1 MWIAAK
7 PLRQDL
13 AYDLRIAARICSGS
27 AETRPKA
34 WALQAHYHRV
44 GGGGSVMEHVMPI
57 DEEQH
62 EAKAVPKSLTFSQAQ
77 VNHIL
82 GYSLAKLYQDLMKA
96 PIPEK
101 LQALL
106 DEIAAAT
113 QDQQE
118 TRSAPKTDP
127 MRQPHRRA

>member
-1 MWIAAK
+1 M
-7 PLRQDL
+7 
-13 AYDLRIAARICSGS
+13 AR
-27 AETRPKA
+27 
-34 WALQAHYHRV
+34 
-44 GGGGSVMEHVMPI
+44 VMPI
-57 DEEQH
+57 NDEQH

-96 PIPEK
+96 PIPKK

-106 DEIAAAT
+106 DEIAAAALHHR
-113 QDQQE
+113 E

-127 MRQPHRRA
+127 VRQPHRRA